1 MYTFN
6 AITTNSPIVPLKWL
20 NQLVLN
26 SVCLCTC
33 VYVHIQT
40 HVCKVPKAARQ
51 PLWTRRGRAS
61 RCTRLVQETACLLW
75 MPVLPTITLS
85 WLRMCFCFR
94 DRPRAV
100 EHSQG
105 LKPNR
110 TPRSAARQRWGSTGK
125 RGLPP
130 RRAGT
135 TAVPMK
141 SNCEGASRLPHGRF
155 RGFRV
160 YLWKINHKKR

>member
-6 AITTNSPIVPLKWL
+6 AITTNSPKVPLKWL

-51 PLWTRRGRAS
+51 PLCTRRGRAS
-61 RCTRLVQETACLLW
+61 QCTRLVQETACLLW

-85 WLRMCFCFR
+85 WLRMCFCSR

-110 TPRSAARQRWGSTGK
+110 TPRSAASSAEDRPGKGGSLHA
-125 RGLPP
+125 GLGQLLFPWKVIV
-130 RRAGT
+130 RAPHAFPTVG
-135 TAVPMK
+135 
-141 SNCEGASRLPHGRF
+141 SGASGYTCER
-155 RGFRV
+155 
-160 YLWKINHKKR
+160 